1 MDVVGCVMKCV
12 EMGVEGV
19 GWEVCLFVS
28 EGWFWCWYGFCEVWG
43 WCCGIDEGGGFV
55 VSKVCRW
62 SD

>member
-28 EGWFWCWYGFCEVWG
+28 EGWFWCWYGFCEV
-43 WCCGIDEGGGFV
+43 
-55 VSKVCRW
+55 
-62 SD
+62 